1 MAHFAQKKSFCVTP
15 KWVWKTKTSIFFSWM
30 FVSLGF
36 FWNYRR
42 KMFKVRIYISKSLS
56 NRWNA
61 EKAISRES
69 EHTVRISQ
77 KSDKILDF
85 IAFFKVSF
93 KAYFFQHKVPLES
106 RFYFMHDHWIGQYNF
121 CSFDPYCIKK
131 IYNELKILQWKSFL
145 KH

>member
-1 MAHFAQKKSFCVTP
+1 
-15 KWVWKTKTSIFFSWM
+15 M

-131 IYNELKILQWKSFL
+131 IYNELKILQWKPKKHLAYEKNSNCEWKFL
-145 KH
+145 PNTTFRPLWCALF